1 MPPSARRRSIAP
13 ANCSARKR
21 KRAGSAARG
30 RSNGFPG
37 ITNSLKSSR
46 RTEET
51 KRMKTM
57 IALSCLLVGLLLV
70 ARPGAAQ
77 DAAAERGKAYE
88 LYEQKRFAEAADA
101 FQGYLQKNPDDAQAA
116 LDFAALLSQLNRH
129 TEAATLLEALHLKNP
144 RHEAA
149 YFKLGVEY
157 VTLKRPADAE
167 QVFAALEKSANADL
181 ATAATEALQRLRAD
195 VAREARL
202 KAEQNVFALASQLRH
217 QEVVDAVGDLEKQ
230 GSLSFAMAMQR
241 LYAWQSLQQ
250 YAPALDRANQ
260 LVETYPKA
268 TDLALLRA
276 ELFAQLGRRREAVAL
291 W

>member
-1 MPPSARRRSIAP
+1 M
-13 ANCSARKR
+13 R

-37 ITNSLKSSR
+37 ITSSLRSSR

-51 KRMKTM
+51 KRMKK
-57 IALSCLLVGLLLV
+57 IFPLSCLLVGLWLV
-70 ARPGAAQ
+70 ARPGGAQ

-88 LYEQKRFAEAADA
+88 LYDQKRFAEAADA

-116 LDFAALLSQLNRH
+116 VDFAALLSQLNRH

-167 QVFAALEKSANADL
+167 QVFAVLEKSAKD
-181 ATAATEALQRLRAD
+181 R
-195 VAREARL
+195 
-202 KAEQNVFALASQLRH
+202 KS
-217 QEVVDAVGDLEKQ
+217 VV
-230 GSLSFAMAMQR
+230 
-241 LYAWQSLQQ
+241 
-250 YAPALDRANQ
+250 
-260 LVETYPKA
+260 
-268 TDLALLRA
+268 
-276 ELFAQLGRRREAVAL
+276 
-291 W
+291 